1 MSKFLAPIHS
11 WLFNKINI
19 HEDLERE
26 IEQSFKSKYG
36 DDVTNIVQKNID
48 KYGER
53 IPNKDLEEII
63 DESNI
68 HGWLQSKIS
77 VAETRQAAILGD
89 LFAEYGNDAIEL
101 ACDVYKENA
110 IKNAKQA
117 KESITVDAPEDI
129 HKVINNFILDGMPC
143 DGADSIVKSDADIL
157 ESVQK
162 NCLHINYWN
171 TAGVDVDT
179 MYKLR
184 AEWKKAFV
192 SELNSNFEYSLSGDK
207 DSSFVHTIKRI

>member
-36 DDVTNIVQKNID
+36 DNITTIVQNNID

-53 IPNKDLEEII
+53 IPSNNLEEII

-68 HGWLQSKIS
+68 HGWLQNSIS
-77 VAETRQAAILGD
+77 IAETRQAAILGD
-89 LFAEYGNDAIEL
+89 LFAEYGDDALEL

-117 KESITVDAPEDI
+117 KEDITAVTPEDI
-129 HKVINNFILDGMPC
+129 NKVINNYILNGMPC
-143 DGADSIVKSDADIL
+143 DGSDSIIQSDADIL

-162 NCLHINYWN
+162 SCLHINYWK
-171 TAGVDVDT
+171 TAGVDVDS
-179 MYKLR
+179 MYRLR

-192 SELNSNFEYSLSGDK
+192 QELNSNFEYSVSGDK
-207 DSSFVHTIKRI
+207 DSSFVHTIKRK